1 MYFYP
6 MNEILIIIGSIIRI
20 ISVIIILSLDH

>member
-6 MNEILIIIGSIIRI
+6 MNEILIIIGSIISI